1 MIQDEKVGVRDKT
14 EREKDRQRKRKRKRE
29 REREREKK
37 RGKSGEMGKERNRK
51 ENMTLIIFPKITYIT
66 LLTQVL

>member
-1 MIQDEKVGVRDKT
+1 M
-14 EREKDRQRKRKRKRE
+14 ERERGRKRE
-29 REREREKK
+29 RERERNILREKQ